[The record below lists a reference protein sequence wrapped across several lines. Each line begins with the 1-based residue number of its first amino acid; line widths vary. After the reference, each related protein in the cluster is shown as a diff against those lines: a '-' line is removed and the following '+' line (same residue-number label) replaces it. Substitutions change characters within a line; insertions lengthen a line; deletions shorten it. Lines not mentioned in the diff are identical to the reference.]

1 MAITDMSGA
10 DVATR
15 HSWCK
20 LKPLPKRHTTVL
32 LDFFLD
38 RKQADRVRQGFI
50 PSVQEEKWFVFFEDD
65 TLYQHRS
72 WTGICIDQVH
82 FIAEGEGLR
91 ATHAEV
97 NRYSPHYSNKDDQE
111 DIDRITNMVRQ
122 LADLPLG
129 AKSTAVDPMVAA
141 LETAT
146 QPNYLGSPEV
156 VERLL
161 IPFFDALIDVW
172 RCRVGNRSA
181 KEAREEVERKRLQLW
196 RIFSGDDPDY
206 VTMPWHSVEQ
216 LGQAAIRSF
225 ELDKDYCEGE
235 SLGFIL
241 DESFC
246 SVSLIV
252 GDLLR
257 KFVYAEEHH
266 RDHDVAPQIHTLIKF
281 TGAVLL
287 GTNTVCYPAETIMTV
302 LSRVSPPSNR
312 TDLHQ
317 PAAQRIT
324 SWDGAVKKTTQTD

>member
-1 MAITDMSGA
+1 MSINDASGA

-20 LKPLPKRHTTVL
+20 LKPLPKRYTKVL
-32 LDFFLD
+32 LDFVLD
-38 RKQADRVRQGFI
+38 RKQAERVRQGFI
-50 PSVQEEKWFVFFEDD
+50 PSVQEEKWFAFFEED

-82 FIAEGEGLR
+82 FKAEGEGLR

-111 DIDRITNMVRQ
+111 DIDRITNMVMQ
-122 LADLPLG
+122 LADLPPG
-129 AKSTAVDPMVAA
+129 AKSRAVDPMVAT

-172 RCRVGNRSA
+172 RCRMGNRSA
-181 KEAREEVERKRLQLW
+181 KEAREEVERKRLRLS
-196 RIFSGDDPDY
+196 RIFSGNDPNY
-206 VTMPWHSVEQ
+206 VTMPWHSFEQ
-216 LGQAAIRSF
+216 LGQSAIRYF

-235 SLGFIL
+235 SLGLIL

-246 SVSLIV
+246 AVSLVV

-266 RDHDVAPQIHTLIKF
+266 WNRDVAPQIQTLIRF

-287 GTNTVCYPAETIMTV
+287 GTNTVCYPAETIVTV
-302 LSRVSPPSNR
+302 LSRVG
-312 TDLHQ
+312 LQ
-317 PAAQRIT
+317 PVTHT
-324 SWDGAVKKTTQTD
+324 SRHC